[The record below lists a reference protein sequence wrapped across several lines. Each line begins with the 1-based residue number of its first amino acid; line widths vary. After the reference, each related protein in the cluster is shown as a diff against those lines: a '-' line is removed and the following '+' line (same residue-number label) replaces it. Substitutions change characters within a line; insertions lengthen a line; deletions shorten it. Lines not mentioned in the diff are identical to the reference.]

1 MSVESPAPAETTSSS
16 QMLLPG
22 SAPIHEVPEGG
33 QEAAKAPPVRKPAAR
48 QEVMWVDPNLLDDHP
63 SNVELFGEQRLHA
76 LDDLIISLDTGFD
89 PNRPIKAVRRPDG
102 SAVMIDGHR
111 RRRAALELGQERV
124 PVLFS
129 SFPDESEERLEMLT
143 ANLVRNRKYRSVGLG
158 TAVRLVQL
166 LRPREVK
173 RGRPRKEIKARGA
186 RISPE
191 TRREYYAR
199 LLGISVKKFRM
210 AEYVLKHG
218 TKEEKDDLDRG
229 SRSTSAVYA
238 AVHARKEGADL
249 TPTVSPGELARMARD
264 AARAAARLLVAAH
277 EGTAVKAGE
286 LEAAVDSLLNYA
298 RLETG
303 GEVDPGTT
311 ASEGVK
317 LLLTVL
323 GKAEAAPGTLP
334 PEPAA

>member
-1 MSVESPAPAETTSSS
+1 MMSVQSPTPAETNAPD

-22 SAPIHEVPEGG
+22 SAALHEVPKDR
-33 QEAAKAPPVRKPAAR
+33 QEDAKAAPTRRPSAK
-48 QEVMWVDPNLLDDHP
+48 QEVAWIDPNLLRDHP
-63 SNVELFGEQRLHA
+63 SNVELFGEHRLCVV
-76 LDDLIISLDTGFD
+76 DDLTVSLETGFD
-89 PNRPIKAVRRPDG
+89 QNRPIKAVRRADG
-102 SAVMIDGHR
+102 SAVIIDGHR
-111 RRRAALELGQERV
+111 RQRAALELGQERV

-129 SFPDESEERLEMLT
+129 SFADEREECLEMLT

-158 TAVRLVQL
+158 TAVRLVQY

-173 RGRPRKEIKARGA
+173 RGRPRKEIKAQGA

-199 LLGISVKKFRM
+199 LLGVSAKKFRM
-210 AEYVLKHG
+210 ADYVLKHG
-218 TKEEKDDLDRG
+218 TKEEKAELDTG
-229 SRSTSAVYA
+229 PRSTSALYA
-238 AVHARKEGADL
+238 AVHARKERADL

-264 AARAAARLLVAAH
+264 AARAAAQLLGAA
-277 EGTAVKAGE
+277 GVRASVKAGE

-317 LLLTVL
+317 LLRAVL
-323 GKAEAAPGTLP
+323 GTT
-334 PEPAA
+334 PAAHN